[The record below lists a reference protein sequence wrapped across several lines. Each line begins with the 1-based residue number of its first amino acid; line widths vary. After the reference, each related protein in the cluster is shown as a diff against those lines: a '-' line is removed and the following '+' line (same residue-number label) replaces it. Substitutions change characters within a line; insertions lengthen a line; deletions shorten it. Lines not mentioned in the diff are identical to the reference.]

1 MHVISSILVSG
12 ILASSTETVSCP
24 LGIRIGTRTPYY
36 LCNKSCRQ
44 KDRWTDRQTDRETDR
59 DVPQLMPVIKRPIM
73 RSSGMLNLTQ
83 KTLTAAPR
91 IAGTF
96 DTSTDLFLYAD
107 AVSYH
112 NHNHKHI
119 CKAP

>member
-44 KDRWTDRQTDRETDR
+44 KDRWTDRQRDRQRRTAVNAGNKATDHEKFRHVKPDAEDTDCGSEDR
-59 DVPQLMPVIKRPIM
+59 GDVR
-73 RSSGMLNLTQ
+73 
-83 KTLTAAPR
+83 
-91 IAGTF
+91 
-96 DTSTDLFLYAD
+96 
-107 AVSYH
+107 H
-112 NHNHKHI
+112 EH
-119 CKAP
+119 